1 MFTFLH
7 FPKVW
12 VKFVSCLK
20 DWKSELD
27 DFPEIDLDASPRES
41 LEEIK
46 SIRPH
51 YWRKLISNEQIW
63 ADGIIRVLFS
73 DGTTLR
79 LLFGHFSKQKSD
91 EYQTLAQSL
100 LERIDKYY

>member
-1 MFTFLH
+1 LR
-7 FPKVW
+7 FPTVW
-12 VKFVSCLK
+12 VEFVSWLR

-41 LEEIK
+41 FEDIK

-51 YWRKLISNEQIW
+51 FWRKLISNEQIW

-73 DGTTLR
+73 NGTTLR

-91 EYQTLAQSL
+91 EYQSLANSL
-100 LERIDKYY
+100 LERIDRYY